1 MSEVKT
7 AAADPHASAK
17 EMVTDVFVR
26 GARQGWGIAIGSML
40 PNVLMAFVIIKAL
53 QITGLLKLIGIA
65 CGPVMAVFGLP
76 GEAAPVL
83 LAAWMSMGGFVRS
96 GCDRRHA
103 FGDFDPCDLPHGLS
117 AAVHGAS
124 LGRRRHPRQDD
135 SPHDGLIHCGSLRCH
150 DYHARSRS
158 LISRLNKNAR
168 KLLEGSRRTRQPRLR
183 YG

>member
-83 LAAWMSMGGFVRS
+83 LAAWMSMGGGV
-96 GCDRRHA
+96 GVA
-103 FGDFDPCDLPHGLS
+103 VALFGQGAIDGTHLAILTPAIYLMGSQLQYMGRLLGVVGIPGKMIPLMMALS
-117 AAVHGAS
+117 IVAACAAM
-124 LGRRRHPRQDD
+124 
-135 SPHDGLIHCGSLRCH
+135 LIMRILV
-150 DYHARSRS
+150 
-158 LISRLNKNAR
+158 L
-168 KLLEGSRRTRQPRLR
+168 
-183 YG
+183 